1 MRSKQTN
8 FLQGV
13 ILLAAII
20 YILNG
25 ALYYFSPLSFC
36 WVFNLDISEEWLN
49 VIPTNEFFFLV
60 FTISRAFAA
69 LLFSIG
75 ISMVLP
81 LFDPLRYRG
90 LVYYSGVL
98 FPFLA
103 SVIFL
108 FASIKNMSVPII
120 ILGFTYF
127 TIFALTLTAM
137 LITRKSA
144 QSGIE

>member
-8 FLQGV
+8 FLQGI
-13 ILLAAII
+13 ILIAGIV

-25 ALYYFSPLSFC
+25 AIYYVSPLSFC
-36 WVFNLDISEEWLN
+36 WLFNLDISSEWLN
-49 VIPTNEFFFLV
+49 VIPTNEVFFL
-60 FTISRAFAA
+60 FYTLSRAFAA

-75 ISMVLP
+75 VSMILP

-103 SVIFL
+103 SLVFL
-108 FASIKNMSVPII
+108 ISSTKNVSAPIL
-120 ILGFTYF
+120 ILGFTYLL
-127 TIFALTLTAM
+127 IAVCMLSAL